1 MTFNMDVGT
10 FVIAA
15 IGAFIAYSQ
24 LKKINVQIGLAV
36 NNQKM
41 DSVRMVLEIE
51 TQMNSRNLE
60 FNKAA
65 KLVREVDTSDDNAL
79 EIAKD
84 YFNATKESYFNVLD
98 RLCYCIDKDYISDKD
113 WRTEYRNL
121 VHDIISSNEEDFAEA
136 SPYHNIKNINKKWQ
150 QS

>member
-10 FVIAA
+10 FVIAV

-36 NNQKM
+36 NNQRM
-41 DSVRMVLEIE
+41 DSVRIVLEIE

-65 KLVREVDTSDDNAL
+65 KLVREVEESDDNAL
-79 EIAKD
+79 NIAKD
-84 YFNATKESYFNVLD
+84 YFNTTKESYFNVLD
-98 RLCYCIDKDYISDKD
+98 RLCYCIDKGYISDKD

-121 VHDIISSNEEDFAEA
+121 VHDIVSNYEEDFAEA